1 MPKPPDSSFVP
12 VNGDLL
18 EGLVPALHRVER
30 AAVAQ
35 RAALARLLELADDLR
50 ADAVARLRERGASEA
65 QVERYEGAFQAQ
77 SRATVEGGA
86 ALDAALGGLAKL
98 VAEVVDG

>member
-1 MPKPPDSSFVP
+1 MAA
-12 VNGDLL
+12 
-18 EGLVPALHRVER
+18 LVPAVHRAER

-65 QVERYEGAFQAQ
+65 QVERYEAAFLEQ
-77 SRATVEGGA
+77 SRATLDAGA
-86 ALDAALGGLAKL
+86 ALDAALGALSRA
-98 VAEVVDG
+98 AQAIAD

>member
-1 MPKPPDSSFVP
+1 MPEPTEPAWVP
-12 VNGDLL
+12 VEKNRLTAL
-18 EGLVPALHRVER
+18 EPAVHRAER

-65 QVERYEGAFQAQ
+65 QVERYEGAFLAQ
-77 SRATVEGGA
+77 SRAVLDAGA
-86 ALDAALGGLAKL
+86 AVDAAIGQLGRVARELGG
-98 VAEVVDG
+98 